1 MAKKILT
8 KKSGKKEK
16 KKTLKFVIDCAL
28 PLEDKVIVLSDFQ
41 KYLVGRIKVGGK
53 VNNLGKAVA
62 VENTKTG
69 LTINAQEPF
78 SKRYLKYLTKKY
90 LKRHSLREFLYVI
103 AVNKSTYQVK
113 YFNIQQE
120 GGNEE

>member
-8 KKSGKKEK
+8 KKGGKKEK
-16 KKTLKFVIDCAL
+16 KKTLKFIIDCAL

-41 KYLVGRIKVGGK
+41 KYLTGRIKVGGK
-53 VNNLGKAVA
+53 VNNLGKAVS
-62 VENTKTG
+62 VENSKTG

-90 LKRHSLREFLYVI
+90 LKKQDLREYLRVI
-103 AVNKSTYQVK
+103 SKKKDTYALA
-113 YFNIQQE
+113 YFNIQ
-120 GGNEE
+120 NEEES